1 MAVNSGILIAS
12 KDCHEKTN
20 EIVVIPQM
28 LELLSLKG
36 TTVTIDAMGTQTEIA
51 SMIAARG
58 GDYILGL
65 KLNQKYLYEE
75 RKTIIM
81 RELSSNRSVER
92 WTNMSYI
99 AAVKRTVTK
108 LNPKQYQKTTTVET
122 VFYMGCH
129 KNITAQ
135 KCGALIR
142 AHWMIENQCHWGL
155 DMVFDED
162 QARARMKN
170 CAKNFTT
177 LRRLALALLK
187 SDPNHPKVSIQLRR
201 KLAAMD
207 FDYLLNLVGI
217 NE

>member
-36 TTVTIDAMGTQTEIA
+36 TTVTIDAIGTQTEIA

-65 KLNQKYLYEE
+65 KLNQKYLYEDAVALFERTMDTIDKRDKSVYFKDINKGHGRIEE

-129 KNITAQ
+129 KNITA
-135 KCGALIR
+135 
-142 AHWMIENQCHWGL
+142 
-155 DMVFDED
+155 
-162 QARARMKN
+162 
-170 CAKNFTT
+170 
-177 LRRLALALLK
+177 
-187 SDPNHPKVSIQLRR
+187 
-201 KLAAMD
+201 
-207 FDYLLNLVGI
+207 
-217 NE
+217 